1 MPKFAEFG
9 SNLYTGKTS
18 LPFIPKKKLWLG
30 ISAVLVIIAVLIPV
44 FTGGFKMGI
53 DFRGGSEFT
62 VSDSQSTDVQ
72 TGKDAVS
79 KHASASE
86 TEVTKIASDTVR
98 VQTEQLSDDDTL
110 AVKQA
115 LQKAYD
121 VKADDVT
128 SSYVG
133 PTWGEGVTRQAT
145 WGLIAF
151 VVLATVGMALYFRT
165 VKMSLSAIA
174 GLLFTVITTAGI
186 YALVGF
192 EVTPSAIIGFLT
204 ILSYSLYDSVVV
216 FDKIRENTKG
226 YRENTKTTFAEE
238 VNLAVNQTLVR
249 SINTSVVGILPV
261 GSILFIGAFL
271 LGAGTL
277 QDLSLALFIGII
289 MGTLGTLFV
298 SAPLYALLRQ
308 GEKPIKEQ
316 AERVRRGVADTDAA
330 DSGAEISEGTT
341 SGSTRASGDG
351 SASAGAESAQ
361 EGRRSDRGGGR
372 SADSPTPRY
381 DPSGRDKP
389 DNGAVI

>member
-30 ISAVLVIIAVLIPV
+30 ISAVLVIIALLIPV
-44 FTGGFKMGI
+44 LTGGFKMGI

-62 VSDSQSTDVQ
+62 VSDTKNTDIQ

-79 KHASASE
+79 KHAGAAE
-86 TEVTKIASDTVR
+86 TEVTRIAAGTVR

-110 AVKQA
+110 AVKEA

-121 VKADDVT
+121 VKPDDVT

-133 PTWGEGVTRQAT
+133 PTWGAGVTRQAT
-145 WGLIAF
+145 WGLIVF
-151 VVLATVGMALYFRT
+151 VVLATIGMALYFRT

-174 GLLFTVITTAGI
+174 GLLFTVITTAGV

-226 YRENTKTTFAEE
+226 YRSNRKRTFADE

-298 SAPLYALLRQ
+298 SAPLYAVLRQ

-316 AERVRRGVADTDAA
+316 ARLVEGQDSSEDTAAASDAGREA
-330 DSGAEISEGTT
+330 RS
-341 SGSTRASGDG
+341 SGSSSSSRSG
-351 SASAGAESAQ
+351 SSTA
-361 EGRRSDRGGGR
+361 GR
-372 SADSPTPRY
+372 SSLGNGNVTTDTNPVPRL
-381 DPSGRDKP
+381 DPGGDDKP
-389 DNGAVI
+389 DNGAVV

>member
-18 LPFIPKKKLWLG
+18 LPFIPKKRLWLG
-30 ISAVLVIIAVLIPV
+30 ISAVLVVIAVLIPV

-62 VSDSQSTDVQ
+62 VSDTENTDIQ

-79 KHASASE
+79 EHAGASE
-86 TEVTKIASDTVR
+86 TEVTRIAAGTVR

-110 AVKQA
+110 AVKDA
-115 LQKAYD
+115 LQKAYK
-121 VKADDVT
+121 VSADDVT

-133 PTWGEGVTRQAT
+133 PTWGAGVTRQAT

-151 VVLATVGMALYFRT
+151 VVLATIGMALYFRT
-165 VKMSLSAIA
+165 IKMSLSAIA
-174 GLLFTVITTAGI
+174 GLLFTVITTAGV

-192 EVTPSAIIGFLT
+192 EVTPAAIIGFLT

-226 YRENTKTTFAEE
+226 YRENRSRTFADE

-261 GSILFIGAFL
+261 GSILFIGVFM

-316 AERVRRGVADTDAA
+316 ARRVAVEGAA
-330 DSGAEISEGTT
+330 T
-341 SGSTRASGDG
+341 SADG
-351 SASAGAESAQ
+351 SSRA
-361 EGRRSDRGGGR
+361 RS
-372 SADSPTPRY
+372 SADSDGYVATDTSPVPRL
-381 DPSGRDKP
+381 DPEGNDKP
-389 DNGAVI
+389 DNGAVV

>member
-1 MPKFAEFG
+1 MPKFAQLG

-18 LPFIPKKKLWLG
+18 VPFIPKKKLWLG
-30 ISAVLVIIAVLIPV
+30 ISAVLVVIAILIPV

-62 VSDSQSTDVQ
+62 VSDTQNTDIAV
-72 TGKDAVS
+72 GEKAVS
-79 KHASASE
+79 QNAGAKQ
-86 TEVTKIASDTVR
+86 TEVTKIAAGTIR
-98 VQTEQLSDDDTL
+98 VQTEQLNDDQTL
-110 AVKQA
+110 SVKKA
-115 LQKAYD
+115 LQEAYK
-121 VKADDVT
+121 VSSDDVT

-133 PTWGEGVTRQAT
+133 PTWGQGVTRQAT

-174 GLLFTVITTAGI
+174 GLLFTVITTAGV

-216 FDKIRENTKG
+216 FDKIRENTKD
-226 YRENTKTTFAEE
+226 YQRNTRMTFADE
-238 VNLAVNQTLVR
+238 VNLATNQTLVR

-261 GSILFIGAFL
+261 GSILFIGAFM

-298 SAPLYALLRQ
+298 SAPLYATLRQ
-308 GEKPIKEQ
+308 GEKPIKEH
-316 AERVRRGVADTDAA
+316 ARRVRDGHETGTEGTDPENLPEAFGPEKGQEREESGSGRSGSSAAGRSGAEASARGDESRETGSRRFGRQGP
-330 DSGAEISEGTT
+330 DSGA
-341 SGSTRASGDG
+341 
-351 SASAGAESAQ
+351 
-361 EGRRSDRGGGR
+361 
-372 SADSPTPRY
+372 
-381 DPSGRDKP
+381 
-389 DNGAVI
+389 VV

>member
-1 MPKFAEFG
+1 MPKFAQLG

-18 LPFIPKKKLWLG
+18 VPFIPKKKLWLS
-30 ISAVLVIIAVLIPV
+30 ISAVLVLIALLIPV
-44 FTGGFKMGI
+44 LTGGFKMGI

-62 VSDSQSTDVQ
+62 VSDTKNTDINV
-72 TGKDAVS
+72 GEKAVS
-79 KHASASE
+79 QHSGAKQ
-86 TEVTKIASDTVR
+86 TEVTKIAAGTIR
-98 VQTEQLSDDDTL
+98 VQTDQLNDNETL
-110 AVKQA
+110 SVKKA
-115 LQKAYD
+115 LQDAYK
-121 VKADDVT
+121 VSSDDVT

-133 PTWGEGVTRQAT
+133 PTWGQGVTRQAT
-145 WGLIAF
+145 WGLIIF
-151 VVLATVGMALYFRT
+151 VLLATIGMALYFRT

-174 GLLFTVITTAGI
+174 GLAFTVITTAGI

-226 YRENTKTTFAEE
+226 YQSNTRRTFADE
-238 VNLAVNQTLVR
+238 VNLATNQTLVR

-261 GSILFIGAFL
+261 GSILFIGAFM

-298 SAPLYALLRQ
+298 SAPLYAALRQ

-316 AERVRRGVADTDAA
+316 ARRIARGETGEPHGEDEAVTDDEEEPSETSTTDAGSGHSVRRGGDTRGNANRGYVATDTSPVPRLDPK
-330 DSGAEISEGTT
+330 GGEG
-341 SGSTRASGDG
+341 
-351 SASAGAESAQ
+351 
-361 EGRRSDRGGGR
+361 
-372 SADSPTPRY
+372 
-381 DPSGRDKP
+381 P
-389 DNGAVI
+389 DNGAVV

>member
-30 ISAVLVIIAVLIPV
+30 ISAVLVIIALLIPV
-44 FTGGFKMGI
+44 LTGGFKMGI

-62 VSDSQSTDVQ
+62 VSDAKDTDIQ

-79 KHASASE
+79 KHAGAAE
-86 TEVTKIASDTVR
+86 TEVTRIAAGTVR

-110 AVKQA
+110 AVKEA

-121 VKADDVT
+121 VKPDDVT

-133 PTWGEGVTRQAT
+133 PTWGAGVTRQAT
-145 WGLIAF
+145 WGLIVF
-151 VVLATVGMALYFRT
+151 VVLATIGMALYFRT

-174 GLLFTVITTAGI
+174 GLLFTVITTAGV

-226 YRENTKTTFAEE
+226 YRSNRKRTFADE

-298 SAPLYALLRQ
+298 SAPLYAVLRQ

-316 AERVRRGVADTDAA
+316 ARLVEGVASSEDTAA
-330 DSGAEISEGTT
+330 ASETGRETRS
-341 SGSTRASGDG
+341 SGSS
-351 SASAGAESAQ
+351 SASRSGSSAA
-361 EGRRSDRGGGR
+361 GR
-372 SADSPTPRY
+372 SPQSHGDVTTDTNPVPRL
-381 DPSGRDKP
+381 DPGGDDKP
-389 DNGAVI
+389 DNGAVV

>member
-1 MPKFAEFG
+1 MPKFAQLG

-18 LPFIPKKKLWLG
+18 VPFIPKKKLWLG
-30 ISAVLVIIAVLIPV
+30 ISAVLVVIAILIPV

-62 VSDSQSTDVQ
+62 VSDTQNTDITVGQ
-72 TGKDAVS
+72 KAVS
-79 KHASASE
+79 QHAGAKQ
-86 TEVTKIASDTVR
+86 TEVTKIAPGTIR
-98 VQTEQLSDDDTL
+98 VQTEQLNDTQTL
-110 AVKQA
+110 SVKKA
-115 LQKAYD
+115 LQDAYK
-121 VKADDVT
+121 VGSDDVT

-133 PTWGEGVTRQAT
+133 PTWGQGVTRQAT

-151 VVLATVGMALYFRT
+151 VVLATIGMALYFRT

-174 GLLFTVITTAGI
+174 GLLFTVITTAGV

-216 FDKIRENTKG
+216 FDKIRENTKD
-226 YRENTKTTFAEE
+226 YQSNTKRTFADE
-238 VNLAVNQTLVR
+238 VNLATNQTLVR

-298 SAPLYALLRQ
+298 SAPLYATLRQ
-308 GEKPIKEQ
+308 GEKPIKEH
-316 AERVRRGVADTDAA
+316 ARRVLSGEAAQTEDSEKADSRDAQGSVRAGDRADSDAARSGSRAAGRTDAA
-330 DSGAEISEGTT
+330 SSSRGEGSDDSLSPRPGRKGPDSGA
-341 SGSTRASGDG
+341 
-351 SASAGAESAQ
+351 
-361 EGRRSDRGGGR
+361 
-372 SADSPTPRY
+372 
-381 DPSGRDKP
+381 
-389 DNGAVI
+389 VV